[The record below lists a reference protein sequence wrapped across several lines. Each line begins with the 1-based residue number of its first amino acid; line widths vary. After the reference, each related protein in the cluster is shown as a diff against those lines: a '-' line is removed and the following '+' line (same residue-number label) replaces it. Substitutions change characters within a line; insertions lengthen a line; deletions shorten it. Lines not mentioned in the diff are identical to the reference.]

1 MPDCKLLCFFLLF
14 PSLCSLS
21 LQGIVKALQEYQKK
35 LLEHKVQ
42 IYVRRG
48 GPNYQEGLRVMREV
62 GKKGNWS
69 TPRGHYREYPPGGGV

>member
-1 MPDCKLLCFFLLF
+1 MSHYKLLCFFLF
-14 PSLCSLS
+14 LS
-21 LQGIVKALQEYQKK
+21 LFLTVQGIVKALQEYQKK

-62 GKKGNWS
+62 GKKGNWL
-69 TPRGHYREYPPGGGV
+69 T

>member
-1 MPDCKLLCFFLLF
+1 MRDCKLLCFFLLF

-62 GKKGNWS
+62 GKKGNWL
-69 TPRGHYREYPPGGGV
+69 TPRGHYREYPPGGGG

>member
-62 GKKGNWS
+62 GKKGNWLTPGAIIGS
-69 TPRGHYREYPPGGGV
+69 TPLGGGV

>member
-1 MPDCKLLCFFLLF
+1 MLSFF
-14 PSLCSLS
+14 

-35 LLEHKVQ
+35 LLEHKVE

-62 GKKGNWS
+62 GKACTVSWIATDLYLKIENH
-69 TPRGHYREYPPGGGV
+69 PRNTQW

>member
-1 MPDCKLLCFFLLF
+1 MSDYKLLCFFFSVFFLR
-14 PSLCSLS
+14 SLAV
-21 LQGIVKALQEYQKK
+21 QGIVKALQEYQKK

-62 GKKGNWS
+62 GKKGNWL
-69 TPRGHYREYPPGGGV
+69 TPRGH